1 MIMDTL
7 KRKKK
12 IIQEGAF
19 DKKIKKPGLKC
30 NPGLVLTGVRTTGP
44 STVLGPVVQRPISAN
59 PGFKLEVGFLL
70 VCSKVFPRI
79 IVSILFRASNH
90 QDKGITDTKF
100 AF

>member
-44 STVLGPVVQRPISAN
+44 RYFV
-59 PGFKLEVGFLL
+59 
-70 VCSKVFPRI
+70 KVITQHCLI
-79 IVSILFRASNH
+79 INALN
-90 QDKGITDTKF
+90 
-100 AF
+100 

>member
-1 MIMDTL
+1 MFDYTL
-7 KRKKK
+7 TAVGL
-12 IIQEGAF
+12 ENAAF
-19 DKKIKKPGLKC
+19 QR
-30 NPGLVLTGVRTTGP
+30 GVKTRLHKTVG
-44 STVLGPVVQRPISAN
+44 TVLGPVVQRPISAN